1 MVNLT
6 AANGI
11 DYWGGHPMEKRSQY
25 YKIVLSGCRNGDI
38 LSFYLFMPQ
47 DKSPQRKEGFRFEEV
62 PVEELTVPYH
72 DLDSRVVDLIKHS
85 FDRMP
90 WRLYLHKEYAY
101 WSRGK
106 VTLTGD
112 AAHPMLPNQS
122 QGAVQAIE
130 DAAALGIIFSKDYNY
145 TRDVASGLQLYEKI
159 RKPRATRVQ
168 DASIRAT
175 EDINERIGFSSTP
188 YSQGKHAQTGVLT
201 VDEMNLVRIAAL
213 PLRSF
218 SLTSLL

>member
-1 MVNLT
+1 
-6 AANGI
+6 
-11 DYWGGHPMEKRSQY
+11 
-25 YKIVLSGCRNGDI
+25 
-38 LSFYLFMPQ
+38 
-47 DKSPQRKEGFRFEEV
+47 
-62 PVEELTVPYH
+62 
-72 DLDSRVVDLIKHS
+72 VVDLIKHS

-145 TRDVASGLQLYEKI
+145 TSDVASGLQLYEKI

-213 PLRSF
+213 PLRPF
-218 SLTSLL
+218 SLTSLV